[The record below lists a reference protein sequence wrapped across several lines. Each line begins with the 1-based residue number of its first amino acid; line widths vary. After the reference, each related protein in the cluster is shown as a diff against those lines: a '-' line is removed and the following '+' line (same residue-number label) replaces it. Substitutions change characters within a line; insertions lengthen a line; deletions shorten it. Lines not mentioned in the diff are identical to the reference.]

1 MRLIG
6 IAAVVGVLSCPLA
19 AVAAVELSVEAQIAQ
34 AVSPLPESLR
44 AGAAVVTYDSS
55 GTPKVLR
62 QGTNAIVCQPPQP
75 APAAQ
80 AAGTS
85 GGSQTAAPPE
95 FSVSCYHKSMQPT
108 RDFQAKLRAEGKT
121 AKELT
126 DAVAA
131 ARKDTKLAA
140 PAFGTMLYTRSG
152 KSETEART
160 LWVLLAPNATAESTG
175 LPTERP
181 KEGGPWLM
189 AAGTPGAHVMIPQA
203 PAPAPTR

>member
-6 IAAVVGVLSCPLA
+6 TVAVVGVLSCPLA
-19 AVAAVELSVEAQIAQ
+19 AVEAVDLSVEAQIAQ
-34 AVSPLPESLR
+34 AVSPLPGSLR
-44 AGAAVVTYDSS
+44 AGATVVTYDSS

-75 APAAQ
+75 APATQ
-80 AAGTS
+80 PAGTS
-85 GGSQTAAPPE
+85 SGSQTAAPPA

-108 RDFQAKLRAEGKT
+108 RDFEAKLRAGGNI
-121 AKELT
+121 AKEVT

-131 ARKDTKLAA
+131 ARKDGKLAA

-152 KSETEART
+152 KSEAEAHT
-160 LWVLLAPNATAESTG
+160 LWVLMAPNATAESTG
-175 LPTERP
+175 LPTEQP

-203 PAPAPTR
+203 PTPAATK